1 MEIRFDNTKS
11 FSKKCSISNSNPL
24 FFKIFD
30 SVEGDINVRI
40 RLSTDDQEEKS
51 YTNYSI
57 IDSWNSEV
65 QIFNAPKEGYVTTD
79 TPIVL
84 GTLLGKY
91 KLMLKYNLS
100 PIDIHN
106 QRAIQLDFYLE
117 EK

>member
-11 FSKKCSISNSNPL
+11 ICKISSISNSNPL
-24 FFKIFD
+24 YFKIFD

-40 RLSTDDQEEKS
+40 KLLTNNQEEKS

-57 IDSWNSEV
+57 TDSWNSEV

-91 KLMLKYNLS
+91 KLLLKYNLS
-100 PIDIHN
+100 PIDIYN
-106 QRAIQLDFYLE
+106 QRTIQLDFYLE